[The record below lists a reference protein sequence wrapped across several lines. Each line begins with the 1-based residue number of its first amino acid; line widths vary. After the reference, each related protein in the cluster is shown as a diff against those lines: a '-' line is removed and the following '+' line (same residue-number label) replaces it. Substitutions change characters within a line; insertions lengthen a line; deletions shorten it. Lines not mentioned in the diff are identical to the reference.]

1 MHRKSEY
8 KSDTTTAIQVGDVN
22 PGEDV
27 YEEPDK
33 TAATTAPGKFKLTEC
48 PAYVATTSTLVPC
61 SATEAQLQSSYYE
74 L

>member
-1 MHRKSEY
+1 MQY
-8 KSDTTTAIQVGDVN
+8 KSDTTTAIQIGDVN

-33 TAATTAPGKFKLTEC
+33 TDATTAPGKFKLTEC
-48 PAYVATTSTLVPC
+48 PAYVATTSTLQQC
-61 SATEAQLQSSYYE
+61 STTEAQLQSARGYYE